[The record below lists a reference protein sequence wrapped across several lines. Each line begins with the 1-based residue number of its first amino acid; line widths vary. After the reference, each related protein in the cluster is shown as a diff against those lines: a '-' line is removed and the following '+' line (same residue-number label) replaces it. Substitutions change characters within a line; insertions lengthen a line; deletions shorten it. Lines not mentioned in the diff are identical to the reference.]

1 MKMEQ
6 F

>member
-6 F
+6 Q